1 MPIRY
6 LTAAAAAMLV
16 APALIAQT
24 AVVRPQDQAA
34 YESDMAAWRASVAQT
49 ATTNALNADLADK
62 QQRAYADAMRAWRIQ
77 VIDCNRGIIAAC
89 RAPTPRPGDFMR

>member
-1 MPIRY
+1 MRFHTLAI
-6 LTAAAAAMLV
+6 AAAAFV
-16 APALIAQT
+16 APALVAQT

-34 YESDMAAWRASVAQT
+34 YEADMAAWRENAAR
-49 ATTNALNADLADK
+49 AEATNALNADLAER